1 MTNFVRI
8 LYAIRSRFLT
18 EVYFSRKGREKD
30 EDERL
35 LLAINGKRFER
46 RRRKTARN
54 NNRENRISRNFRP
67 LSSAIFPPTQEEGKG
82 GGGVSSPQ
90 NIQQRRTSIAQLGNS
105 IQPSCIAALRHEA
118 ATLPLT
124 DYDRGTILCS
134 RPGNCCVH
142 PR

>member
-18 EVYFSRKGREKD
+18 GDRSLFLKERERKRRGRKTNYYWLLTVKDSRDDNEEKQRGIIIAKI
-30 EDERL
+30 EF
-35 LLAINGKRFER
+35 LAISVPYPQLFSHPHR
-46 RRRKTARN
+46 
-54 NNRENRISRNFRP
+54 
-67 LSSAIFPPTQEEGKG
+67 